1 MADLIEINNHL
12 AIPSPYILT
21 IKEFDKFWT
30 SIIGTRG
37 LTGKRSINASAMFN
51 SLFEIEDNTKTNELV
66 EEDFSE
72 EQEHMLEVLRKHAQ
86 ANVALHVANIEC
98 YLRNPAG
105 IGEHS
110 DIMEAM
116 QGELDKIA
124 AHEDR
129 LDILNNYFNE

>member
-1 MADLIEINNHL
+1 MIEGADMPNWWQWWLLFAITVNTTINV
-12 AIPSPYILT
+12 I
-21 IKEFDKFWT
+21 
-30 SIIGTRG
+30 
-37 LTGKRSINASAMFN
+37 
-51 SLFEIEDNTKTNELV
+51 
-66 EEDFSE
+66 
-72 EQEHMLEVLRKHAQ
+72 AQ

>member
-1 MADLIEINNHL
+1 M
-12 AIPSPYILT
+12 
-21 IKEFDKFWT
+21 
-30 SIIGTRG
+30 R
-37 LTGKRSINASAMFN
+37 
-51 SLFEIEDNTKTNELV
+51 
-66 EEDFSE
+66 
-72 EQEHMLEVLRKHAQ
+72 EQMIEVLRKHAQ

-116 QGELDKIA
+116 QRELDKIA